1 MIASAV
7 TASRNSVVS
16 VGTAAPAGATKV
28 DSTIAVVTA
37 AKAALPGLST
47 LDLLPLT
54 TATGPGR
61 PSPPPT
67 RPYLCETIEC
77 ESQAAQRRRS
87 PSRPPGRQRPPGSR
101 GHDSCSLRRAPGRA
115 LSFRYA
121 DWRWGDPNSATRQN
135 GAVRLTLGR
144 TDRRV

>member
-28 DSTIAVVTA
+28 ASTIAFVTA

-61 PSPPPT
+61 PSTPPT
-67 RPYLCETIEC
+67 RPYLCETIEGK
-77 ESQAAQRRRS
+77 SQARERRRR

-101 GHDSCSLRRAPGRA
+101 GHDSCSLRRAPRRA

-121 DWRWGDPNSATRQN
+121 HWRQDDPHSETRQ
-135 GAVRLTLGR
+135 
-144 TDRRV
+144 